1 MKFNGGQKCG
11 DLGLEKNSEDTN
23 VKVQQK
29 PQNHWGGEK
38 REDKRVR
45 NLWEHLSIGH
55 RIKFREYKP
64 ESY

>member
-1 MKFNGGQKCG
+1 MVVKCG

-45 NLWEHLSIGH
+45 VLEQLNLLNLS
-55 RIKFREYKP
+55 
-64 ESY
+64 ESSSGNTNQSY

>member
-1 MKFNGGQKCG
+1 MSPGRLIPWLAFLLMRPIAKEVG
-11 DLGLEKNSEDTN
+11 
-23 VKVQQK
+23 
-29 PQNHWGGEK
+29 GGEK